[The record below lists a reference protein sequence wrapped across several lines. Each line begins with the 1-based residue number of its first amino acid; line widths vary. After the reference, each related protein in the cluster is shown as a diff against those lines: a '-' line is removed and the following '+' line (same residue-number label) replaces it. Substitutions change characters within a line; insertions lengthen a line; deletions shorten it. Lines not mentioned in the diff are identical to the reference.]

1 MTVILHDYTHY
12 KISEDELHVRLLL
25 SYIKQDIH
33 DYKRQS
39 TAFPLLKVTKYHSCS
54 P

>member
-12 KISEDELHVRLLL
+12 KISEDELRLLL
-25 SYIKQDIH
+25 SYIEQDIH

-39 TAFPLLKVTKYHSCS
+39 TAFPPLKVTKYHSCS